1 MHRIPL
7 ESLSKYQS
15 VHIFGEILSNWTR
28 TISEEIT
35 IIKEP

>member
-15 VHIFGEILSNWTR
+15 VHILGEIVSNWTR
-28 TISEEIT
+28 TISEEV